1 MQRLYADRL
10 FSGSSI
16 PTDEK
21 GRIRIDDWEIR
32 SQYQA
37 EIAQLWQS
45 ISTETL
51 ADNGDLEEYRKGFFK
66 LVWIWF

>member
-1 MQRLYADRL
+1 M
-10 FSGSSI
+10 
-16 PTDEK
+16 
-21 GRIRIDDWEIR
+21 R

-51 ADNGDLEEYRKGFFK
+51 ADNGDLEEYRKGFLNLFGFGFDTIDYK
-66 LVWIWF
+66 VDANEMVFIPSIK